1 MNATRIESIVRVRS
15 FLVNGV
21 AEEEDPNEK
30 LKRFALGALRLIPGP
45 LDLGQVISLRRYA
58 HPMHDVPL
66 KLPDFWD
73 TWDRPALGVMQMRSK
88 PIADRRFCHLC
99 LAMAMDLG
107 IDIPGE
113 RLLAIQLSLHPRVG
127 AESNLRV
134 LGNDLVGLI
143 ANMSLWE

>member
-1 MNATRIESIVRVRS
+1 MNATRIESISWVRS

-21 AEEEDPNEK
+21 YDEEDPNEK
-30 LKRFALGALRLIPGP
+30 IEKFALGALRLLPGP
-45 LDLGQVISLRRYA
+45 LDLSQVVSLRRYE
-58 HPMHDVPL
+58 HPMHDVP
-66 KLPDFWD
+66 PDFWSS
-73 TWDRPALGVMQMRSK
+73 WNRQALGRMQMQSR
-88 PIADRRFCHLC
+88 PIADSRFCHLC

-127 AESNLRV
+127 AESNLRA